1 MKRLVLHLMVAIGTF
16 TGGMVVDKILAARPQ
31 VVLSP
36 QIQEV
41 HPVAPMLFDV
51 SLPLS
56 IPTPTPNL
64 ILDYEPERFAPRGDY
79 FIIGSKPKEFREF
92 DCLELAMDEIHGQP
106 RGNVLVQTYSNG
118 QYESQAIV
126 FALITDH
133 QLYVKT
139 TSRSEEEGFDYTF
152 DGEFLRGG
160 VVSDAAPGKA
170 VLRGKL
176 TKLKQGRKV
185 AECQVKFRVEYL
197 GC

>member
-1 MKRLVLHLMVAIGTF
+1 MKLLFLHLMVAIGTF
-16 TGGMVVDKILAARPQ
+16 TGGMVVDKILTVKTQ
-31 VVLSP
+31 VVRSP

-41 HPVAPMLFDV
+41 NPVVPMAVEVPLPQ
-51 SLPLS
+51 SLS
-56 IPTPTPNL
+56 TPTPKL
-64 ILDYEPERFAPRGDY
+64 IFDYEAEKFNPRGDY

-92 DCLELAMDEIHGQP
+92 DWLELAMDEIHGQP
-106 RGNVLVQTYSNG
+106 RGHVMIH
-118 QYESQAIV
+118 ESQAIV
-126 FALITDH
+126 FALITD
-133 QLYVKT
+133 QRLYVKT